1 MKKVIALCLLCSILC
16 ADPIYKSKDY
26 SNLYKMEGFTKS
38 MLELHFKL
46 YQGYVQT
53 TNTLNEKLEELSKNG
68 GDRTLE
74 YAGFKRMYGWEYD
87 GMRLHEYYFENLG
100 GNGKLD
106 SKTALYRKIIHD
118 YGSFDKWKQD
128 FIATGMMR
136 GIGWSILYFDKKSGK
151 LTNAWI
157 NEHDLGHLAGNT
169 TILVMDV
176 FEHAYITHYGID
188 RAAYI
193 KAFFKN
199 IDWDMCATR
208 FKDAN

>member
-1 MKKVIALCLLCSILC
+1 MKKVIALCLFCSALC
-16 ADPIYKSKDY
+16 AEPTYKAKEY
-26 SNLYKMEGFTKS
+26 SNLYKMEGFTKP

-46 YQGYVQT
+46 YQGYVKT
-53 TNTLNEKLEELSKNG
+53 TNSLNEKLNELSKNG

-106 SKTALYRKIIHD
+106 SKTSLYRKITQD
-118 YGSFDKWKQD
+118 FGSFEKWKQD

-136 GIGWSILYFDKKSGK
+136 GIGWSILYYDKKSGK

-157 NEHDLGHLAGNT
+157 NEHDLGHLAGNAP
-169 TILVMDV
+169 ILVMDV
-176 FEHAYITHYGID
+176 FEHAYITHYGLD

-193 KAFFKN
+193 KAFFHN
-199 IDWDMCATR
+199 IDWDMSAKR